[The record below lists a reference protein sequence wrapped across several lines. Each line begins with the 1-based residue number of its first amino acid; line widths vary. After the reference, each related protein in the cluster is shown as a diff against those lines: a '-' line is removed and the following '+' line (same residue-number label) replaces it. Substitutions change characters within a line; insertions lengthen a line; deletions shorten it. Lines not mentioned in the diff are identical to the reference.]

1 MSTRSTR
8 EMWDYVNRKTLYYV
22 EKLAEIKNELGDG
35 CAFTTAYEHEKEN
48 DDHYTF
54 LYLDGVS
61 EQEKELAYDILTD
74 AESEFWNEL
83 MKMDLRYFGEIPEGD
98 IVHDILAA
106 ATDKFVRKVNGEECY
121 MDIYA
126 VAMRTLVGLNQLGII
141 SMKDRNDADDVL
153 YMMDIESDSGI
164 YKGVTI

>member
-1 MSTRSTR
+1 MNKSR
-8 EMWDYVNRKTLYYV
+8 EMWDYVNEKVSYYV
-22 EKLAEIKNELGDG
+22 EKLAEIKNEQENG
-35 CAFTTAYEHEKEN
+35 CVFVRVYEDEKEN
-48 DDHYTF
+48 DDNYTF
-54 LYLDGVS
+54 LYLDGIS
-61 EQEKELAYDILTD
+61 DQEKELADDILTD
-74 AESEFWNEL
+74 VESEFWNEL

-153 YMMDIESDSGI
+153 LVMDTESDDGI
-164 YKGVTI
+164 YKGTTI